1 MPPKIQ
7 ATNQVARSLDFC
19 CILLS
24 FGAAS
29 ALASAFSALGLFK
42 WPDVRD
48 HSIRGWPTDY
58 VILLITALVLWAMV
72 AAYSG
77 VHKIDRIESAQR
89 SYWRLVRALLVWLGT
104 TATSIF
110 FLKLQ
115 ILSRQFNLSF
125 FGIASCLIL
134 VRHSIERALASW
146 RSSTRRSCRS
156 AIIIGHPRESQWLLN
171 ALSASPE
178 WYGSV
183 TQAEFEQVKDILNGG
198 TIVDELP
205 MRLEEAAEI
214 FILPGV
220 ADQKQIEDWEL
231 RLLRMGRTVHVIPA
245 IIDAQL
251 FRQNLGDISGVPT
264 ITLETGT
271 SGQLEDALKRLADVV
286 IGLILLV
293 VFAPIMGLI
302 GLLIKMTSPGPAL
315 FVQERLGR
323 AGRSFRIFK
332 FRSMRTDAEELLKH
346 DDELKRKYLE
356 NNYKV
361 PAGEDVRVTRL
372 GRMLRRTSL
381 DELPQLF
388 NVLRGEMS
396 LVGPRPILPAELEKY
411 GEYSSLLLMVK
422 PGMTG
427 SWQVSGRSR
436 IAEYSD
442 RVKLDMEYVRD
453 QSIKADFSILIR
465 TVGAVTRMDGAH

>member
-1 MPPKIQ
+1 
-7 ATNQVARSLDFC
+7 
-19 CILLS
+19 LLA

-29 ALASAFSALGLFK
+29 ALASALSALGLFK
-42 WPDVRD
+42 WPDVND
-48 HSIRGWPTDY
+48 HGIRGWPADY
-58 VILLITALVLWAMV
+58 VILLITALILWAMV
-72 AAYSG
+72 ATYSG
-77 VHKIDRIESAQR
+77 IHKVDRIESAQR
-89 SYWRLVRALLVWLGT
+89 SYWRLVRALLAWLST
-104 TATSIF
+104 TAISIF

-115 ILSRQFNLSF
+115 LLSRQFNLSF
-125 FGIASCLIL
+125 FGISSCLIL
-134 VRHSIERALASW
+134 IRHSIDRAVVSL

-156 AIIIGHPRESQWLLN
+156 AIIIGHPRESQWLVN

-183 TQAEFEQVKDILNGG
+183 TQAEFQEVKDILNGV
-198 TIVDELP
+198 IVTESTMRFDE
-205 MRLEEAAEI
+205 ASEI

-231 RLLRMGRTVHVIPA
+231 RLLRTGRTVHVIPA

-264 ITLETGT
+264 LTLETGT
-271 SGQLEDALKRLADVV
+271 PGELEGALKRIADVAIALIILV
-286 IGLILLV
+286 GLG
-293 VFAPIMGLI
+293 PIMAFI
-302 GLLIKMTSPGPAL
+302 ALLIKITSPGPAL
-315 FVQERLGR
+315 FTQKRLGK
-323 AGRSFRIFK
+323 AGKPFKIFK
-332 FRSMRTDAEELLKH
+332 FRSMRTDAEDLLKH
-346 DDELKRKYLE
+346 DGELRRKYLE

-361 PAGEDVRVTRL
+361 PATEDVRVTRL
-372 GRMLRRTSL
+372 GRLLRKTSI

-396 LVGPRPILPAELEKY
+396 LVGPRPILPEELEKY

-453 QSIKADFSILIR
+453 QSITADLGILIR

>member
-1 MPPKIQ
+1 LPSKVQ
-7 ATNQVARSLDFC
+7 ATNQLARSLDFC
-19 CILLS
+19 CILLA

-29 ALASAFSALGLFK
+29 TLASAFSALGLFK
-42 WPDVRD
+42 WPDVGD

-58 VILLITALVLWAMV
+58 VILLITAIVLWAMV
-72 AAYSG
+72 AAYIG

-89 SYWRLVRALLVWLGT
+89 SYWRLVRALLVWSGT

-134 VRHSIERALASW
+134 SRHSIDRAFASW
-146 RSSTRRSCRS
+146 RSSTRRSRRS
-156 AIIIGHPRESQWLLN
+156 AIIIGHPRETRWLLN

-183 TQAEFEQVKDILNGG
+183 TQAEFEQVKG
-198 TIVDELP
+198 IVHGEAVHELP

-264 ITLETGT
+264 LTLETGT
-271 SGQLEDALKRLADVV
+271 SGQLEGAFKRIADVV
-286 IGLILLV
+286 IGLIMLLA
-293 VFAPIMGLI
+293 FAPIMGLI
-302 GLLIKMTSPGPAL
+302 ALLIKMTSPGPVF
-315 FVQERLGR
+315 FVQERLGK
-323 AGRSFRIFK
+323 AGKSFRIFK
-332 FRSMRTDAEELLKH
+332 FRSMRIDAEELLKR
-346 DDELKRKYLE
+346 DDELRRKYLE

-361 PAGEDVRVTRL
+361 PAGEDVRVTRF
-372 GRMLRRTSL
+372 GRILRRTSL

-388 NVLRGEMS
+388 NVLLGEMS
-396 LVGPRPILPAELEKY
+396 LVGPRPILPAELDKY

-442 RVKLDMEYVRD
+442 RVRLDMEYVRD
-453 QSIKADFSILIR
+453 QSITADLSILIR

>member
-1 MPPKIQ
+1 V
-7 ATNQVARSLDFC
+7 NQLARSLDFC

-42 WPDVRD
+42 WPDVGD

-58 VILLITALVLWAMV
+58 VILLITALILWALV
-72 AAYSG
+72 ATYTG
-77 VHKIDRIESAQR
+77 VHKIDRIEGAQR
-89 SYWRLVRALLVWLGT
+89 SYWRLVRALLIWLGT

-134 VRHSIERALASW
+134 IRHSVDRALASW
-146 RSSTRRSCRS
+146 RSSRRSCRS
-156 AIIIGHPRESQWLLN
+156 AIIIGHPRESQWLLE

-183 TQAEFEQVKDILNGG
+183 TQAEFQQVRDILDGEA
-198 TIVDELP
+198 VDELAMP
-205 MRLEEAAEI
+205 LEEAAEI

-220 ADQKQIEDWEL
+220 ANQKQIEEWEL

-264 ITLETGT
+264 LTLETGT
-271 SGQLEDALKRLADVV
+271 PGQLEGALKRIADVV
-286 IGLILLV
+286 IGLILLIAFV
-293 VFAPIMGLI
+293 PIMGVVSI
-302 GLLIKMTSPGPAL
+302 LIKLTSPGPIL
-315 FVQERLGR
+315 FVQKRLGQ
-323 AGRSFRIFK
+323 AAKPFRIFK
-332 FRSMRTDAEELLKH
+332 FRSMRIDAEELLKR
-346 DDELKRKYLE
+346 DDELRRKYLE
-356 NNYKV
+356 NNYKI
-361 PAGEDVRVTRL
+361 PAAEDVRVTRL
-372 GRMLRRTSL
+372 GRILRRTSL
-381 DELPQLF
+381 DELPQIF

-396 LVGPRPILPAELEKY
+396 LVGPRPILPEELEKY

-453 QSIKADFSILIR
+453 QSLRADLNILMR
-465 TVGAVTRMDGAH
+465 TVSAVARMDGAH